1 MFLYICCVCIC
12 TDRETQT
19 QTQTTQTHTKTQT
32 HTGCSGTFAAKDQSA
47 VDVHAAAS
55 RHHGHPGHRL
65 KCPHLRRVSNL
76 HCLHPQVFF
85 TKDNGFPWPHAG
97 DLFGAGS
104 GKRAVGVCD
113 DGAEVRGGLS
123 SLRITILKRGWTPS
137 TTHTGPASRGLFTG
151 VGNNSVVLIPE
162 AQHIIV
168 EQAVERD
175 SDSEVA
181 KHKPTRKRKTNR
193 QKNAVPIMMAAEKWI
208 TSILLNNIQGL
219 KIDLLQ
225 CQKRPTTV
233 SK

>member
-1 MFLYICCVCIC
+1 M
-12 TDRETQT
+12 
-19 QTQTTQTHTKTQT
+19 
-32 HTGCSGTFAAKDQSA
+32 
-47 VDVHAAAS
+47 
-55 RHHGHPGHRL
+55 
-65 KCPHLRRVSNL
+65 
-76 HCLHPQVFF
+76 
-85 TKDNGFPWPHAG
+85 
-97 DLFGAGS
+97 
-104 GKRAVGVCD
+104 
-113 DGAEVRGGLS
+113 
-123 SLRITILKRGWTPS
+123 
-137 TTHTGPASRGLFTG
+137 
-151 VGNNSVVLIPE
+151 GNNSVVLIPE